1 MGTKSREVI
10 FGGQVRAA
18 KLNAERARKLAT
30 GAARAADRG
39 WENGNESSE

>member
-18 KLNAERARKLAT
+18 KMNAERARKLAKE
-30 GAARAADRG
+30 AIR
-39 WENGNESSE
+39 